1 MLPPNTPPP
10 RCCVQVLLKW
20 LGALL
25 PVMSASP
32 SNLLLVKWLCLCL
45 AKLSDN
51 MPDVA
56 TAAVRD
62 GAADLLAGLLTAQL
76 PELRAAAGER
86 LACAL
91 VGLLLFVYGGGV
103 GLLLLC
109 MGRKS
114 SGRQQ
119 ASCLLCCLDGLLVF
133 KLARVGGCCG
143 GQGMSR

>member
-1 MLPPNTPPP
+1 
-10 RCCVQVLLKW
+10 VQVLLKW

-25 PVMSASP
+25 PVMSDSP

-76 PELRAAAGER
+76 PELRASAGEPVP
-86 LACAL
+86 L
-91 VGLLLFVYGGGV
+91 
-103 GLLLLC
+103 
-109 MGRKS
+109 
-114 SGRQQ
+114 GRQ
-119 ASCLLCCLDGLLVF
+119 L
-133 KLARVGGCCG
+133 
-143 GQGMSR
+143 